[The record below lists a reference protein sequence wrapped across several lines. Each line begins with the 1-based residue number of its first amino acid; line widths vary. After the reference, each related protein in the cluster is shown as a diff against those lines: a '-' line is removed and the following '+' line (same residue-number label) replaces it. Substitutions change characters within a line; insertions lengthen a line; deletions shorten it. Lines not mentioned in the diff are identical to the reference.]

1 MMKGSFP
8 LFPLMYIFIYLS
20 IYLFLVA
27 SLYGSKRPLYPGYM
41 YLIAP
46 TSLLF
51 LNPVGFV
58 LMEIEKNK
66 KLEDYNPKNR
76 VGLALFRTIGK
87 VSWNIVKNPIVF
99 VTLLGVLGN
108 FLFSSGLPSV
118 LFGILQVS

>member
-1 MMKGSFP
+1 M
-8 LFPLMYIFIYLS
+8 
-20 IYLFLVA
+20 
-27 SLYGSKRPLYPGYM
+27 YPGYM

-66 KLEDYNPKNR
+66 KSEDYKPKSR
-76 VGLALFRTIGK
+76 VGLTLLRTIGK
-87 VSWNIVKNPIVF
+87 VSWNILRNPIVF

-108 FLFSSGLPSV
+108 FLFSNGLPSV
-118 LFGILQVS
+118 LFGILQVSYPKINSILY